1 MNELI
6 HVGSRTYLKASNIIK
21 LEANVNYTFL
31 YLADGRKI
39 IVAYHLKKLA
49 KRLEMHKSFVRPNK
63 SAIVNLQFLTQ
74 FNDNSLT
81 INQEIIRI
89 SRRRKEE
96 IISNCKDFLM
106 PKLMRFKTK
115 NNSRNSII

>member
-6 HVGSRTYLKASNIIK
+6 HVGLRTHLEASNIVM
-21 LEANVNYTFL
+21 LEGNINYTFL

-39 IVAYHLKKLA
+39 IVANHLKKLA

-63 SAIVNLQFLTQ
+63 SAIVNLQFLTEY
-74 FNDNSLT
+74 NDNSLT

-96 IISNCKDFLM
+96 IISNCKDFM
-106 PKLMRFKTK
+106 T
-115 NNSRNSII
+115 NNG

>member
-6 HVGSRTYLKASNIIK
+6 HVGFRTH
-21 LEANVNYTFL
+21 LEASDIVMLEGNINYTFL

-39 IVAYHLKKLA
+39 IVPYHLKKLST
-49 KRLEMHKSFVRPNK
+49 RLVMHKSFVRPNK
-63 SAIVNLQFLTQ
+63 SAIVNLQFLTEY
-74 FNDNSLT
+74 NDNSLT

-96 IISNCKDFLM
+96 IISNCKDFM
-106 PKLMRFKTK
+106 TNKG
-115 NNSRNSII
+115 